1 MTEVLERRGHSHI
14 DVFTRMAIFDTKVSE
29 SQAVIGITNRHQGE
43 RHVSQAMHCSAAIA
57 GAKTLI
63 VSPKCY
69 GIGVLLSSQKK
80 KAANNN
86 MSML

>member
-1 MTEVLERRGHSHI
+1 
-14 DVFTRMAIFDTKVSE
+14 MAIFGAKVSE

-43 RHVSQAMHCSAAIA
+43 RHVGQAMHCSAIA

-69 GIGVLLSSQKK
+69 GIGVLHSSQR
-80 KAANNN
+80 KAKQQHVHVV
-86 MSML
+86 M